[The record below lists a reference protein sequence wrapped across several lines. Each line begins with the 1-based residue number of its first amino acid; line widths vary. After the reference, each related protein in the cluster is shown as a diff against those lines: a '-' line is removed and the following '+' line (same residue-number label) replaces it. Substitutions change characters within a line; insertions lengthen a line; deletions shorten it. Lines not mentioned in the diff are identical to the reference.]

1 MKRKLLFWAALTVAT
16 LSWGQ
21 TEVNMEQLFNV
32 QDKFIDLN
40 DPLTLKQGIAF
51 IGDTRAPEN
60 IQEGKYQGMRVQK
73 QRRNFMVNG
82 KNMQFCNALMFRR
95 APRGSMKNHVMQIES
110 VPRSCMMQLKPVESG
125 KLTFC
130 AQSSKEVA
138 NLYVSVRN
146 GDSFKNVA
154 VLPVNKTEKTG
165 RKDDPWSP
173 VVCDYTYTE
182 GDELWIYAD
191 TSVNLF
197 AFGFSGKYD
206 TSFEGSEPNATAK
219 AISRAQRK

>member
-1 MKRKLLFWAALTVAT
+1 MKRKLFFLAAMMVAT

-32 QDKFIDLN
+32 QDKYIDLN

-73 QRRNFMVNG
+73 QRRNFVVDG
-82 KNMQFCNALMFRR
+82 KNRQFSNALMFRR
-95 APRGSMKNHVMQIES
+95 APRGTTKNHVMQVEA
-110 VPRSCMMQLKPVESG
+110 VPRSCMLQLKPLESG

-130 AQSSKEVA
+130 AQSNKDVA

-146 GDSFKNVA
+146 GNSFKNVA
-154 VLPVNKTEKTG
+154 VLSVNKTEKTG
-165 RKDDPWSP
+165 RKDDPWTP
-173 VVCDYTYTE
+173 VTCDYTFTE

-197 AFGFSGKYD
+197 AF
-206 TSFEGSEPNATAK
+206 SF
-219 AISRAQRK
+219 RKRHTNERNFM